1 MMMNRHQDENDR
13 LPSRAATAE
22 ARALWLLLAA
32 GLALLLAAAAASG
45 QERGFTATRTD
56 RFQGKPPAGTLIRV
70 SNVNGDIVAA
80 AGREFSAVVTTTVT
94 ASSQALAGEILG
106 KTQILQTSEDD
117 EYRLETRWPGVSGP
131 RSGKR
136 HQNALFCRDC
146 RIASRY
152 ELVVPP
158 GFGANLQTVN
168 GEVRVNG
175 LDGDLEVHSV
185 NGSLS
190 ILGARRSLG
199 AQTVNGKVEATAAAL
214 PATASWQLQTVNG
227 AVTATLPKDA
237 KFAWSAS
244 TMSGTIASSFALP
257 PGEDEAAVAPLAPP
271 APPGRTARPRRAPK
285 AAVIVSSEDGDILVD
300 TEEIEREIEESM
312 REVEEVQAKQVEQIA
327 RQVRFTLPER
337 RYAATFGGGG
347 AAIRSSTLNGSITLL
362 AAGTRDADAKPLVS
376 SRRTVVV
383 TVPRIVHMPAVRMR
397 APRELQ
403 EAPAPPEPLETPEP
417 EEDHEV
423 EIVRGDIAGDL
434 LSTKNGSYQVGN
446 VSGRVRILTHAGEIH
461 VASAGSGAD
470 IKTFGGDIRIGQVRG
485 DFRAHTLAGDVQ
497 AGEVAGS
504 ARAETAGGDIRI
516 DRVGGTAVA
525 RTGGGDIVLPSVGGA
540 VDAETGGGEVRIAVV
555 SRLLKNGISIRNA
568 GGDVV
573 LTLPADF
580 RGELDLEVEGPAD
593 PEEIVIR
600 SEFPGVAVT
609 RGAES
614 QRATGSLNGGGP
626 RVLVR
631 TSSGSIRLRRGPAA
645 GS

>member
-1 MMMNRHQDENDR
+1 MMMNPYKDEHDR
-13 LPSRAATAE
+13 LPSRAADAE

-45 QERGFTATRTD
+45 EERGFTASRTD
-56 RFQGKPPAGTLIRV
+56 RFQGPLPAGARIRI
-70 SNVNGDIVAA
+70 SNVNGDITAS

-94 ASSQALAGEILG
+94 ASSQTLAGEILD
-106 KTQILQTSEDD
+106 KTRIQQTNEDD
-117 EYRLETRWPGVSGP
+117 EYRLETRWPGLAGP
-131 RSGKR
+131 RSGNR
-136 HQNALFCRDC
+136 RQNSLFCRDC

-158 GFGANLQTVN
+158 GFGAKLQTVN
-168 GEVRVNG
+168 GEVRVSG

-185 NGSLS
+185 NGNLV

-237 KFAWSAS
+237 KFAWNAS

-257 PGEDEAAVAPLAPP
+257 AGQDEAAVLPVAPP
-271 APPGRTARPRRAPK
+271 APPGRAPRHGRAPR
-285 AAVIVSSEDGDILVD
+285 AAVVVSSEDGDLLVD

-312 REVEEVQAKQVEQIA
+312 REVEIEAKDLEKIA

-337 RYAATFGGGG
+337 RYAATVGGGG

-362 AAGTRDADAKPLVS
+362 AAGTRDTDAKPLVS
-376 SRRTVVV
+376 SRRAVVV
-383 TVPRIVHMPAVRMR
+383 TVPRVVHVPAMRVRV
-397 APRELQ
+397 PREPQ
-403 EAPAPPEPLETPEP
+403 EVPAPLEPLETPEA

-423 EIVRGDIAGDL
+423 EIVRGDISGDL
-434 LSTKNGSYQVGN
+434 LSTSNGSYQVGN

-461 VASAGSGAD
+461 IASAGSGAD
-470 IKTFGGDIRIGQVRG
+470 IKTYGGDIHIGQVRG
-485 DFRAHTLAGDVQ
+485 DLRAHTLAGDVR
-497 AGEVAGS
+497 AGDVAGS

-516 DRVGGTAVA
+516 DRVGGAAVA
-525 RTGGGDIVLPSVGGA
+525 RTGGGDIVLPSVAGA
-540 VDAETGGGEVRIAVV
+540 VDAETGGGEVRVVIV

-580 RGELDLEVEGPAD
+580 RGEVDLEVQGPVD
-593 PEEIVIR
+593 PEDIFIR

-609 RGAES
+609 RGAEA
-614 QRATGSLNGGGP
+614 QRASGILNGGGP